1 MIIVRD
7 RNETTNKL
15 FKKLDEM
22 NRDYLY
28 GDGKY
33 YELIHYWKK
42 RYSIYVYNQDCPKKL
57 LYKLNNKTMT
67 ELLKYL
73 DYLEKYSDELDKIEG
88 LENIVDFKK
97 RETFEGK
104 CVTLIYQVTK
114 EYMEAHGLIHNTRIL
129 NLETGNSWAWLN

>member
-1 MIIVRD
+1 MKIVRD
-7 RNETTNKL
+7 RNETTYKL
-15 FKKLDEM
+15 FNKLDEM
-22 NRDYLY
+22 NRDFRTN
-28 GDGKY
+28 DEKY
-33 YELIHYWKK
+33 YELVHYWKK
-42 RYSIYVYNQDCPKKL
+42 RYSIYVYNQDLPPKL
-57 LYKLNNKTMT
+57 IYKLDNKTMT

-88 LENIVDFKK
+88 LENIVEFKT

-129 NLETGNSWAWLN
+129 NLETGNSWAWLD